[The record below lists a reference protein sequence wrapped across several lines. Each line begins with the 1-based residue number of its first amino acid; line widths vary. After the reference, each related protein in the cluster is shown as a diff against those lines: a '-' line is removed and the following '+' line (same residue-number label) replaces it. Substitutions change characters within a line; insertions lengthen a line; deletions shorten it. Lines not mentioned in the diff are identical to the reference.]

1 MIEPKRTAKDIWKLK
16 FLVAYRGE
24 QTMHVIH
31 WSENV
36 KKGMLQKYVTCCK
49 VVNWTCSRFSQ
60 C

>member
-24 QTMHVIH
+24 HTTHVIH

-36 KKGMLQKYVTCCK
+36 IESHASEVCNML
-49 VVNWTCSRFSQ
+49 
-60 C
+60 